1 MMDFYLNSTIAGY
14 LSCLPRQ
21 LFQHFKTKKRCHTT
35 HGVCVSPPCLLSN
48 EAPKKKEREKKTG
61 VCFFFFVVL
70 QSLVIFRLL
79 LCSFRMAST
88 QELMVFSLF
97 FSSHVFFL

>member
-48 EAPKKKEREKKTG
+48 EAPKKKEREKKRA
-61 VCFFFFVVL
+61 FV
-70 QSLVIFRLL
+70 S
-79 LCSFRMAST
+79 
-88 QELMVFSLF
+88 FSLLF
-97 FSSHVFFL
+97 YNPWSFLDFSFALFVWHQLKN